1 MINYTFEKFKAL
13 RKRYRK
19 SQKRKAMETATT
31 TVKQLTQK
39 DLPEGFVQWLGDY
52 FEEHAD
58 WEGRTISVENKDY
71 FYDFGEDDFYIKFWV
86 EAYVQR
92 GCDWDTG
99 SEWTTITDIE
109 GYIAFH
115 KMDEEDGTPFE
126 EPFAEME
133 VTGKNFHL

>member
-1 MINYTFEKFKAL
+1 MEMIDNL
-13 RKRYRK
+13 I
-19 SQKRKAMETATT
+19 
-31 TVKQLTQK
+31 TQK

-71 FYDFGEDDFYIKFWV
+71 FYDFGEDDFYIEFWID
-86 EAYVQR
+86 AYVQR

-99 SEWTTITDIE
+99 SEWTTITDLE

-126 EPFAEME
+126 KPFAEMI
-133 VTGKNFHL
+133 VNDKTLRL